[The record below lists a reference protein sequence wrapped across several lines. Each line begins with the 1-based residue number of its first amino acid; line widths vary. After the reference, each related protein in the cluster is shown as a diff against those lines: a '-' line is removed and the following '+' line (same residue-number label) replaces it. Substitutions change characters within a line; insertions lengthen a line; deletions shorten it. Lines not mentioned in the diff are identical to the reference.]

1 MARSLRRRAQL
12 GGSQIAAFVLSLAC
26 LVSTAAVHTQGLE
39 PQQDWPQWRGPGRL
53 GIWTATGILDTFPD
67 DGLTTAWRTPIR
79 SGYSGPAVA
88 NGRVFVTD
96 AHFPD
101 PKQTRAVERALV
113 LDEGTGEVLWIHE
126 WETNYAGLQLVYAIG
141 PRATPTVDGDRVYVL
156 GAMGNLF
163 ALDVRDGRVLWRKD
177 YVLDFNTTVPS
188 WGMSGAPLV
197 DGKRLIA
204 LVGGE
209 PDAKFMAFDKITGEE
224 IWRALSSDWEPGYS
238 APVIVEAAGRPQLIA
253 WHPRAV
259 SSLDPASGAVY
270 WEVPHIVDMGI
281 NPATAVRSGPHLF
294 VTSQYGGALTLSLG
308 DDASPT
314 ATLLWKGAGEA
325 DPAHGTDVNTFNSVI
340 STPVI
345 DGGYVYGLD
354 GEGLLRCLDVRT
366 GERVWESWD
375 LIKERARSATAF
387 FVRHDDRYFI
397 NTDNGDL
404 VIAELSPEGYREI
417 SRTRLIEPTHPYV
430 ARRAHGQVVNWSHPA
445 YANRHI
451 IARNDEEIVRL
462 SLAADQR

>member
-1 MARSLRRRAQL
+1 M
-12 GGSQIAAFVLSLAC
+12 
-26 LVSTAAVHTQGLE
+26 
-39 PQQDWPQWRGPGRL
+39 
-53 GIWTATGILDTFPD
+53 
-67 DGLTTAWRTPIR
+67 
-79 SGYSGPAVA
+79 
-88 NGRVFVTD
+88 
-96 AHFPD
+96 
-101 PKQTRAVERALV
+101 
-113 LDEGTGEVLWIHE
+113 
-126 WETNYAGLQLVYAIG
+126 
-141 PRATPTVDGDRVYVL
+141 
-156 GAMGNLF
+156 
-163 ALDVRDGRVLWRKD
+163 
-177 YVLDFNTTVPS
+177 
-188 WGMSGAPLV
+188 
-197 DGKRLIA
+197 
-204 LVGGE
+204 
-209 PDAKFMAFDKITGEE
+209 
-224 IWRALSSDWEPGYS
+224 
-238 APVIVEAAGRPQLIA
+238 
-253 WHPRAV
+253 
-259 SSLDPASGAVY
+259 
-270 WEVPHIVDMGI
+270 
-281 NPATAVRSGPHLF
+281 RSGPHLF

-375 LIKERARSATAF
+375 LIKERARAAAAF

-451 IARNDEEIVRL
+451 IARNDKEIVRL
-462 SLAADQR
+462 SLAADQRGVLSASSRRPSARPCSWSSGRPRRSAPKPTQGSSP